1 MPRLRCFMLWLLML
15 ALPLQGWAAA
25 SMLCAMP
32 AARAALESTVQ
43 MDHAAH
49 DHASH
54 TGHASHQSHQHDDD
68 AVAHTASDSVHKCS
82 NCGACHAAALPSAP
96 LPADPHPLPQA
107 RLAEP
112 LQAHASLAPRA
123 LFRPP
128 RA

>member
-1 MPRLRCFMLWLLML
+1 MLRLRAFVLWLLML

-25 SMLCAMP
+25 SMLCALP
-32 AARAALESTVQ
+32 AAQARMAGTAQ

-49 DHASH
+49 DHGSH
-54 TGHASHQSHQHDDD
+54 AEHAMHLHDDD
-68 AVAHTASDSVHKCS
+68 GASSGTATDSVHKCS
-82 NCGACHAAALPSAP
+82 TCGACHAAALPSAP
-96 LPADPHPLPQA
+96 LPGDPHPLPQA

-123 LFRPP
+123 LFKPP